1 MTQIKIP
8 EMKKNSF
15 FHILRLVL
23 ICIIFAA
30 LGCANIS
37 LPVSSKEKTWY
48 DIVRQSNERIGSFE
62 NIYKGDPDLA
72 GLEVYQKPVVDN
84 ALVDSSAYIERHPGT
99 INYHFWNGRILNV
112 QHSPD
117 GKVLERQ
124 WWRHSVQEEPGYLG
138 SWEMVDFSAGS
149 DPDFS
154 LHPDPRNLDF
164 IKARQ

>member
-1 MTQIKIP
+1 MTPIKKQ
-8 EMKKNSF
+8 EMKNKSF
-15 FHILRLVL
+15 SSILRLAL
-23 ICIIFAA
+23 ICISFAA
-30 LGCANIS
+30 LGCVNKS
-37 LPVSSKEKTWY
+37 FSVSSKEKTWY
-48 DIVRQSNERIGSFE
+48 DIVRQSKERVGRFE

-124 WWRHSVQEEPGYLG
+124 WWRHSATEEPGYLG

-154 LHPDPRNLDF
+154 LHPDPRNFDLMNV
-164 IKARQ
+164 RR